1 MKLNLKSALRRA
13 TVAAL
18 NAQAHFMGKAPVLD
32 PHDPAYRANPYPFYK
47 TLRERD
53 PVHFHPLGVWLVTRH
68 ADALTVWTDPRFA
81 HPPYA
86 EQAGD
91 DAFELM
97 RSKLFISRNP
107 PDHTRLRKVFTDIF
121 TRQFI
126 ESLRPRIAEM
136 ATELLDAVADRETF
150 DVVRDLAKPIPSMVI
165 VEIIGLPHSDR
176 EQLMI
181 WSTAVVQGM
190 GVAPTPEE
198 RERARTAAMHFQEY
212 FQQKIRERR
221 AEPRDDIISK
231 LIAVQ
236 AEDPTLTDDEIVANT
251 ALLFAAGHE
260 TTVALL
266 GCGMLALL
274 RHPQQLAALR
284 ADRSL
289 MGKAV
294 EEILRCEPPIQFF
307 GRMAMEDTLLAGK
320 LIKKGQTVF
329 IVVGA
334 VNRDPEQFQDPE
346 QFNIARTRNNHLTF
360 GHGIHACIGQYLAR
374 VEGAVA
380 LGALLDRFPKLR
392 LAAEP
397 QWRVATGGRCLDS
410 LEVRAD

>member
-1 MKLNLKSALRRA
+1 MKLNLRSAFRRA

-18 NAQAHFMGKAPVLD
+18 NAQAHFLGKAPVLD
-32 PHDPAYRANPYPFYK
+32 PTDPAYRADPYPFYRA
-47 TLRERD
+47 LRERD
-53 PVHFHPLGVWLVTRH
+53 PVHFHPLGAWLVTRH

-86 EQAGD
+86 EQAGG

-97 RSKLFISRNP
+97 RSRLFISRNP
-107 PDHTRLRKVFTDIF
+107 PDHTRIRKIF
-121 TRQFI
+121 TEIFTKQFI
-126 ESLRPRIAEM
+126 DSLRPRIAEM
-136 ATELLDAVADRETF
+136 ATELLDGTAGRETF
-150 DVVRDLAKPIPSMVI
+150 DIVRDLAKPIPSMVI
-165 VEIIGLPHSDR
+165 VEIIGLPASDR
-176 EQLMI
+176 AKLML
-181 WSTAVVQGM
+181 WSTAVVQAM

-198 RERARTAAMHFQEY
+198 RERGRGAAMNFQEY
-212 FQQKIRERR
+212 FQGKIRERR
-221 AEPRDDIISK
+221 AQPGNDIISK
-231 LIAVQ
+231 LIAAQ
-236 AEDPTLTDDEIVANT
+236 AEDPTFTDDEIVANT

-274 RHPQQLAALR
+274 RNPDQLAKLR

-289 MGKAV
+289 MPKAV
-294 EEILRCEPPIQFF
+294 EEILRYEPPIQFF
-307 GRMAMEDTLLAGK
+307 GRMAMEDVVLAGK
-320 LIKKGQTVF
+320 QIKKGQTVF

-334 VNRDPEQFQDPE
+334 VNRDPAQFSNPE
-346 QFNIARTRNNHLTF
+346 QLNIERARNNHLTF

-374 VEGAVA
+374 VEGTIA
-380 LGALLDRFPKLR
+380 LGALLDRYPGLR

-397 QWRVATGGRCLDS
+397 QWRVATGGRCLDA